1 MSTEE
6 HRFTII
12 SYKIRTEKGRIS
24 DGIRCIS
31 PVPEQFI
38 RKRIPV
44 PEVVE
49 RKPELPAGAFRFQF
63 GAAAAVRPEHI
74 DPIIAGQPHRQPDDR
89 AVMSR
94 LYSLR
99 DGRLAGAGI
108 EALKLPHLDLASL
121 LPEELKRVGDDG
133 ENRRGEEIAPLLPV
147 DSGNVDAVIALLVQS
162 SLGTFRPLLRPEVPA
177 ADNART
183 IR

>member
-1 MSTEE
+1 
-6 HRFTII
+6 
-12 SYKIRTEKGRIS
+12 
-24 DGIRCIS
+24 
-31 PVPEQFI
+31 
-38 RKRIPV
+38 
-44 PEVVE
+44 
-49 RKPELPAGAFRFQF
+49 
-63 GAAAAVRPEHI
+63 
-74 DPIIAGQPHRQPDDR
+74 
-89 AVMSR
+89 MSR

-133 ENRRGEEIAPLLPV
+133 ENRRGEEIPPLRRATP
-147 DSGNVDAVIALLVQS
+147 GRAAAVTARRVQGGPGP
-162 SLGTFRPLLRPEVPA
+162 LRPLRGPEVPA

>member
-1 MSTEE
+1 ME
-6 HRFTII
+6 F
-12 SYKIRTEKGRIS
+12 K
-24 DGIRCIS
+24 
-31 PVPEQFI
+31 
-38 RKRIPV
+38 
-44 PEVVE
+44 EV
-49 RKPELPAGAFRFQF
+49 F
-63 GAAAAVRPEHI
+63 AAI
-74 DPIIAGQPHRQPDDR
+74 
-89 AVMSR
+89 
-94 LYSLR
+94 R

-162 SLGTFRPLLRPEVPA
+162 GLGTFRPLLRPEVPA

>member
-1 MSTEE
+1 MFFSFGAGWRAWTGTELW
-6 HRFTII
+6 
-12 SYKIRTEKGRIS
+12 
-24 DGIRCIS
+24 
-31 PVPEQFI
+31 
-38 RKRIPV
+38 KRPPGSRPAV
-44 PEVVE
+44 FVCE
-49 RKPELPAGAFRFQF
+49 AGAMEFKEVF
-63 GAAAAVRPEHI
+63 AAI
-74 DPIIAGQPHRQPDDR
+74 
-89 AVMSR
+89 
-94 LYSLR
+94 R

-133 ENRRGEEIAPLLPV
+133 ENRRGEEIALLLPV

-162 SLGTFRPLLRPEVPA
+162 GLGTFRPLLRPEVPA